1 MGIEKD
7 IEIEVIADD
16 DSLKT
21 LGELLA
27 SKTSRDLMKFL
38 MNKSTYKMKISDEL
52 GVPFSLVEHH
62 LKKLEKLGLVKIT
75 NKKLIKDGV
84 LHKTYKI
91 TADGIFLMLN
101 TTKEEIKEKGV
112 LKRIFKESVKFVA
125 VGIAGIVSW
134 FGTQQYTPVI
144 INRGVTSNFETGDI
158 LIPAN
163 TIPQV
168 SMEPIFSFIPII
180 VTGVVVFSCL
190 FLIWYTKK

>member
-75 NKKLIKDGV
+75 NKKLIKGGV

-91 TADGIFLMLN
+91 TGDGIFLMLN
-101 TTKEEIKEKGV
+101 TTKEEIKEKGI
-112 LKRIFKESVKFVA
+112 LKRIFKDSVKFV
-125 VGIAGIVSW
+125 VIGIAAFTSW
-134 FGTQQYTPVI
+134 LVTKSDSLEI
-144 INRGVTSNFETGDI
+144 IENIEGDMDMSAPKGLPLDVTSP
-158 LIPAN
+158 LI
-163 TIPQV
+163 V
-168 SMEPIFSFIPII
+168 IPII
-180 VTGVVVFSCL
+180 IIGCSV
-190 FLIWYTKK
+190 FLIWFSRKYK